1 LFYLLKRDTITAMM
15 KNVISQLIDD
25 FHERK
30 LPDPVIR
37 TQVFSEVQGKADVV
51 IGMRRAG
58 KTWFC
63 YQKIKELLASGIEKE
78 KILYL
83 NFEDDRLLE
92 FNVQNFQEILDVYFG
107 KYPEHRK
114 TRCYFFFDEIQRID
128 QWEMFIRRLLDT
140 ENIQIFVTGS
150 SSKLLGSEIATSL
163 RGRSLAIE
171 IFPFS
176 FEEYLRYAGLFSDRP
191 KTYGANT
198 ASLLRKAIKDYLEV
212 GGFPEIQAL
221 DRELRIEILQGYI
234 DSVLLKDI
242 IERHKVSN
250 ILVLK
255 HLVRHVMNSSGG
267 RFSVNKFFNT
277 MKSLSIK
284 CTKNSLYE
292 YLDHL
297 TDAFLFYKVP
307 IHSRSE
313 QSRLSNP
320 AKIYAIDIG
329 LLNAMTFRNS
339 YDYGKLLENMVFMH
353 LRREGYDTEYVP
365 TKGGRETDFFARH
378 RTSGETQLI
387 QVCWEMSDERTFKRE
402 LQGLKS
408 AMDELSL
415 PTGTIV
421 TWDDETVIEDKIKVI
436 PIWKWLLM

>member
-1 LFYLLKRDTITAMM
+1 M
-15 KNVISQLIDD
+15 KQIISQLIDD

-30 LPDPVIR
+30 LPELTARDREFPEAV
-37 TQVFSEVQGKADVV
+37 GKADVV

-63 YQKIKELLASGIEKE
+63 YQKIKELLTSGIEKE

-92 FNVQNFQEILDVYFG
+92 FNLQHFQDILDVYFG
-107 KYPEHRK
+107 KYPAHRSA
-114 TRCYFFFDEIQRID
+114 RCYFFFDEIHRID

-140 ENIQIFVTGS
+140 ENIQLFITGS

-163 RGRSLAIE
+163 RGRSLTTE

-176 FEEYLRYAGLFSDRP
+176 FKEFLKYHGIFAEMP
-191 KTYGANT
+191 KTFGANT
-198 ASLLRKAIKDYLEV
+198 ASLLRKAARDYLEI
-212 GGFPEIQAL
+212 GGFPEVQKL
-221 DRELRIEILQGYI
+221 EPSLRIEVLQGYI

-242 IERHKVSN
+242 VERHKIGN

-255 HLVRHVMNSSGG
+255 HLVRHIIHSSGG
-267 RFSVNKFFNT
+267 QFSVNKFFNA
-277 MKSLSIK
+277 MKSMGVK

-297 TDAFLFYKVP
+297 ADAFLFYKVP

-313 QSRLSNP
+313 KARQINP
-320 AKIYAIDIG
+320 AKIYAIDTG

-339 YDYGKLLENMVFMH
+339 NNYAQLLETMVFMH
-353 LRREGYDTEYVP
+353 LRRGGYDVEYFIA
-365 TKGGRETDFFARH
+365 KDGRETDFLARH
-378 RTSGETQLI
+378 RITGETELM
-387 QVCWEMSDERTFKRE
+387 QVCWEMADKKTFARE

-408 AMDELSL
+408 AMAELSI
-415 PTGTIV
+415 PAGTIV
-421 TWDDETVIEDKIKVI
+421 TWDDETAIENNINII
-436 PIWKWLLM
+436 PIWKRLFN

>member
-1 LFYLLKRDTITAMM
+1 M
-15 KNVISQLIDD
+15 KNIILQLIDD

-30 LPDPVIR
+30 LPELVIR
-37 TQVFSEVQGKADVV
+37 NKEFSEVKGKAEVV

-63 YQKIKELLASGIEKE
+63 YQKIKELLGSGIKKE
-78 KILYL
+78 EILYL

-92 FNVQNFQEILDVYFG
+92 FSVNNFQEILDVYFG
-107 KYPEHRK
+107 KYPEHRNG
-114 TRCYFFFDEIQRID
+114 RCYFFFDEIQRID

-140 ENIQIFVTGS
+140 ENLQIFITGS

-163 RGRSLAIE
+163 RGRSLPIE

-176 FEEYLRYAGLFSDRP
+176 FEEYLKFHGLFSERP
-191 KTYGANT
+191 KTFGANT
-198 ASLLRKAIKDYLEV
+198 ASKLRKAVKDYLEV
-212 GGFPEIQAL
+212 GGFPEVQKTDL
-221 DRELRIEILQGYI
+221 DVRIEILQGYI

-250 ILVLK
+250 VLVLK
-255 HLVRHVMNSSGG
+255 HLVRHIMNSSGG
-267 RFSVNKFFNT
+267 QFSVNKFFNT
-277 MKSLSIK
+277 MKSMSIK

-313 QSRLSNP
+313 KSRLINP
-320 AKIYAIDIG
+320 AKIYTIDTG

-339 YDYGKLLENMVFMH
+339 NNYGHLLETMVFMH
-353 LRREGYDTEYVP
+353 LRRGGYDVEYLN
-365 TKGGRETDFFARH
+365 TKDGREVDFFTRN
-378 RTSGETQLI
+378 RISGETQLI
-387 QVCWEMSDERTFKRE
+387 QACWEMSDKKTFTRE

-408 AMDELSL
+408 AMDELSI
-415 PTGTIV
+415 PAGTIV
-421 TWDDETVIEDKIKVI
+421 TWDDETVIENKIKII
-436 PIWKWLLM
+436 PIWKWLLT